1 MVRGE
6 PQEAMKTPSPRT
18 VILVHAFAVVLGVVA
33 PRAVAQIEVGLSLQ
47 TYAGLS
53 ITGAVGKVY
62 TVQYQT
68 SLAQPGG
75 WRCAGVVQLASSPH
89 LWFDATAPATEQR
102 FYRAVS
108 GPSSMVWIP
117 PGTFT
122 MGSPTNEAERGGY
135 EGPQTV
141 VTLTRGFFM
150 GKYEVTQGDYESVM
164 GSNPSYFRNG
174 TDGSKFGGSG
184 EAVTHELVHPV
195 DLVTWYDAT
204 NYCLRLTSRE
214 RLAGRLPEGWAYR
227 LPTEAEWEYACR
239 GGTTTAFHYGP
250 ALRSGMAN
258 VYGRSEYNSSV
269 GTINNP
275 AGVYLGRTTP
285 VGSYE
290 PNGWGLYDM
299 HGNVW
304 EWCLDGFTFVGLP
317 GGRVVD
323 PRGPSTDSNRMFRG
337 GGWNFYAR
345 DCRSALRASNVPSD
359 QCASIGFRVVLLP
372 SGP

>member
-1 MVRGE
+1 M
-6 PQEAMKTPSPRT
+6 S
-18 VILVHAFAVVLGVVA
+18 
-33 PRAVAQIEVGLSLQ
+33 
-47 TYAGLS
+47 
-53 ITGAVGKVY
+53 
-62 TVQYQT
+62 
-68 SLAQPGG
+68 
-75 WRCAGVVQLASSPH
+75 
-89 LWFDATAPATEQR
+89 
-102 FYRAVS
+102 
-108 GPSSMVWIP
+108 
-117 PGTFT
+117 
-122 MGSPTNEAERGGY
+122 
-135 EGPQTV
+135 
-141 VTLTRGFFM
+141 
-150 GKYEVTQGDYESVM
+150 
-164 GSNPSYFRNG
+164 
-174 TDGSKFGGSG
+174 
-184 EAVTHELVHPV
+184 
-195 DLVTWYDAT
+195 
-204 NYCLRLTSRE
+204 
-214 RLAGRLPEGWAYR
+214 AGRLPEGWAYR
-227 LPTEAEWEYACR
+227 LPTEADWEYACR

-250 ALRSGMAN
+250 ALRSEMAN

-345 DCRSALRASNVPSD
+345 DCRSALRGSNVPSD